1 MPRVVFEDQGL
12 TGDIGDLV
20 SNVAGG
26 LLQGYGGQILTE
38 NERKRSQQEQAFG
51 NPYQRVR
58 RAALWN
64 SMPEDVRGAPNAA
77 LYQELIA
84 GGADPRTVLDTHR
97 ELSSDPAYG
106 DAKTKASREAAL
118 KAAIGAGY
126 VDANDQAGAEAFRRG
141 ETTIGQQWTRKK
153 AQTEKDAEEKRQ
165 RDEKLAD
172 EKRRRD
178 QGLSDDKTKRDEL
191 KARAGQVAKEL
202 GVGQPTPPAAV
213 PTWGG
218 GMVPTGTMPIPGTPG
233 TEFSDPQDVMHVA
246 GERRLRQTAEVNAA
260 DKTADNQ
267 LQAREGG
274 CQRPARAGV
283 HRAPA
288 AEGRPADGAGDR
300 PGRRAHAAEQPV
312 DQPDEGQG
320 GRQAGGAVQDQAPRP
335 EAPDGERGR
344 LGAPRRDQLP
354 RGPGPAAAEGPGHKG
369 AGKRHGADQ
378 PGQAAAAAVRADLRT
393 ARLEPPA
400 PPHPPRPRRS
410 PSTPRAP
417 CRCRTTSWPH
427 SSPADET
434 PP

>member
-1 MPRVVFEDQGL
+1 MPRVVFEEQGL
-12 TGDIGDLV
+12 GGDIGDLV

-26 LLQGYGGQILTE
+26 LLQGYGGQILTQR
-38 NERKRSQQEQAFG
+38 ERQQSQQEQAFG

-218 GMVPTGTMPIPGTPG
+218 GMVPTGTMPIPATPG
-233 TEFSDPQDVMHVA
+233 TEFSDPQDVVHVA

-267 LQAREGG
+267 LQARKADINAQRVQAYIEHLQQKDAPPSDEEIDQVAELMQESNPSITLRKARADAKLAVQYKIKPPA
-274 CQRPARAGV
+274 QRPPTASAAAWAAQSEIEALQAQGQQMLRDPDPDTQQRGQALLAQAQQKRQAYAQQFGSALPPQGSGGA
-283 HRAPA
+283 APA
-288 AEGRPADGAGDR
+288 
-300 PGRRAHAAEQPV
+300 QP
-312 DQPDEGQG
+312 
-320 GRQAGGAVQDQAPRP
+320 QD
-335 EAPDGERGR
+335 
-344 LGAPRRDQLP
+344 
-354 RGPGPAAAEGPGHKG
+354 PAAT
-369 AGKRHGADQ
+369 
-378 PGQAAAAAVRADLRT
+378 AAQMT
-393 ARLEPPA
+393 
-400 PPHPPRPRRS
+400 
-410 PSTPRAP
+410 
-417 CRCRTTSWPH
+417 
-427 SSPADET
+427 DEQLKALIT
-434 PP
+434 R